1 MERYVSYSGWLERC
15 KRITNYTE
23 HRDKLY
29 YTSACNRGKSTGRI
43 SVLFRI
49 NEGDSYACRMR
60 MEIWPHPFIFDRWT
74 TKTIDILESML
85 TLWQFS
91 SSRAG
96 RTIWATRQKKKEK
109 KKNKRAS
116 VRTQCTILPSLS
128 FSLLFNY
135 KKENPL
141 AFRTRMPSQPH
152 EPFACNSNDR
162 RWSTPATKSTNLSVV
177 TWRGRQAQTPF
188 PAKRSRAG
196 WRQYTD

>member
-1 MERYVSYSGWLERC
+1 MQNAYGDLTTPLHFRSVNNEDDRYPRKYVNTLAIFKFESGEDDLSDPAEE
-15 KRITNYTE
+15 KR
-23 HRDKLY
+23 
-29 YTSACNRGKSTGRI
+29 
-43 SVLFRI
+43 
-49 NEGDSYACRMR
+49 
-60 MEIWPHPFIFDRWT
+60 
-74 TKTIDILESML
+74 
-85 TLWQFS
+85 
-91 SSRAG
+91 
-96 RTIWATRQKKKEK
+96 K

-128 FSLLFNY
+128 FSLLLFNY

-162 RWSTPATKSTNLSVV
+162 RWSTPVTKSTNLSVV